1 MKVCW
6 YFELEDFTGYNLK
19 GLWQD
24 LKVDAAHV
32 DDYRKITMVG
42 DKKWQE
48 LAAEA
53 TDFFTGSEVRFFE
66 PHQKDQAKQWIN
78 N

>member
-6 YFELEDFTGYNLK
+6 YFELEDFTGYNLP

-24 LKVDAAHV
+24 LKIDAAHV
-32 DDYRKITMVG
+32 NDYRKITMVG

-48 LAAEA
+48 WMAPIFLP
-53 TDFFTGSEVRFFE
+53 V
-66 PHQKDQAKQWIN
+66 QKCGDHFLIRTKRKPAKQWIKK
-78 N
+78 